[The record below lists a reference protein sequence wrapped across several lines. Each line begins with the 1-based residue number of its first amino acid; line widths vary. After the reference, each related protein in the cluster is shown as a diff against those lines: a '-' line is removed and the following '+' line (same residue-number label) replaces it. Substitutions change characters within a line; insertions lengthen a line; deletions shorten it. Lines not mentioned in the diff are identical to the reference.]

1 MEDILLIGF
10 GGHCKSIID
19 SIENSSIYSIYGI
32 IDIKEKIGQEYR
44 GYKVLGTDDNLKE
57 FYNKGI
63 KNVFICIGYMGNSNV
78 RNKLYTIV
86 KNIGF
91 KLPNIIDKTAIIAN
105 NVELGEGIFIGKRAV
120 LNSNVK
126 VCNMSIINTGAI
138 IEHESYV
145 GEFSHISI
153 GSILC
158 GNVKVDENVFVG
170 ANSTIIQGINV
181 GKNTVIGAGSIV
193 LKNIIPNSKL
203 YGIIKKGDIYEQSY
217 ETKNRE
223 PNNTKNIEE
232 RY

>member
-19 SIENSSIYSIYGI
+19 SIENRGIYNIYGI
-32 IDIKEKIGQEYR
+32 IDIKEKIGQGYK
-44 GYKVLGTDDNLKE
+44 GYKVLGTDDNLQE

-63 KNVFICIGYMGNSNV
+63 KNVFICIGYIGNSNV
-78 RNKLYTIV
+78 RNKLYKIV

-105 NVELGEGIFIGKRAV
+105 NVDLGEGIFIGKRAV

-126 VCNMSIINTGAI
+126 ICNMSIINTGAI
-138 IEHESYV
+138 VEHESYI

-158 GNVKVDENVFVG
+158 GNVKVEENVFIG

-181 GKNTVIGAGSIV
+181 GENTIIGAGSIV

-203 YGIIKKGDIYEQSY
+203 YGIIKK
-217 ETKNRE
+217 
-223 PNNTKNIEE
+223 
-232 RY
+232 